1 MVVRVFDYPEIKDY
15 QSMKSK
21 SPKHSRLDFQTSKK
35 PGPLAIFA
43 TAIVEPEFGINLG
56 YLARTAANFGMK
68 KLVVVSRRKLEDE
81 KFSTALLFAAHGRSL
96 IENLEYSSSVQSLKR
111 KFKILIG
118 TTAIEAKRKSNLTRR
133 TLGLEECSRTVMSQV
148 KSQSKKK
155 IDACF
160 VFGRDTTG
168 LTNEELRE
176 CDYSLTIRTL
186 SDYNT
191 LNVSHAAAIVFY
203 TFIRAAGS
211 DDTSKEKV
219 KQHFDSTPLSS
230 RKERQRVVSLFLKLA
245 ADSEFQSFKEKL
257 LRETLERVLN
267 RSDPTLRELYLLMG
281 LASKADSKIRR
292 LSDRTSTGTPGGE

>member
-1 MVVRVFDYPEIKDY
+1 MA
-15 QSMKSK
+15 SK
-21 SPKHSRLDFQTSKK
+21 LTKLSELRSHTSKK
-35 PGPLAIFA
+35 PGALSHF
-43 TAIVEPEFGINLG
+43 TVAIVEPEFGINLG

-68 KLVVVSRRKLEDE
+68 RLVVVSRRKLGKE
-81 KFSTALLFAAHGRSL
+81 KLSQARLFAAHGREL
-96 IENLEYSSSVQSLKR
+96 IESLEYSTSVRSLKKR
-111 KFKILIG
+111 FKSLVG

-133 TLGLEECSRTVMSQV
+133 TLGLEECAHSVMSQL
-148 KSQSKKK
+148 KDRSGRR

-176 CDYSLTIRTL
+176 CDYTLTIRTL

-203 TFIRAAGS
+203 AFIRASGS
-211 DDTSKEKV
+211 NGSPREGV
-219 KQHFDSTPLSS
+219 KRSLVSPSLSS
-230 RKERQRVVSLFLKLA
+230 RRERERVVTLFLKLA
-245 ADSEFQSFKEKL
+245 EDSEFQPFKEKL

-292 LSDRTSTGTPGGE
+292 LSD